1 MDYLGLGALFVGIL
15 FILMGISLMFNIPQV
30 IVWVEELAGFIAL
43 LIGLALAYF
52 GYRLISVARE

>member
-1 MDYLGLGALFVGIL
+1 MDYLGLGSLFVGIL
-15 FILMGISLMFNIPQV
+15 FVLTGVSLIFNIPQLMP
-30 IVWVEELAGFIAL
+30 WVEELSGFIAL

>member
-15 FILMGISLMFNIPQV
+15 FILMGIGLMFNIPQM

-43 LIGLALAYF
+43 LIGIALSYF
-52 GYRLISVARE
+52 GYRLVSLARE

>member
-1 MDYLGLGALFVGIL
+1 MDYLGLGSLFVGIL
-15 FILMGISLMFNIPQV
+15 FVLTGLSLLFNIPQLMP
-30 IVWVEELAGFIAL
+30 WVEEMSGFIAL

>member
-15 FILMGISLMFNIPQV
+15 FILMGIALMFNIPQM

-43 LIGLALAYF
+43 LIGVALSYF
-52 GYRLISVARE
+52 GYRLVSLARE

>member
-15 FILMGISLMFNIPQV
+15 FILTGISLIFNIQEIMP
-30 IVWVEELAGFIAL
+30 WVEELAGFIAL
-43 LIGLALAYF
+43 LIGLALSYF

>member
-15 FILMGISLMFNIPQV
+15 FILMGIGLMFNIPQM

-43 LIGLALAYF
+43 LIGVALLYF
-52 GYRLISVARE
+52 GYRLVSLARE

>member
-1 MDYLGLGALFVGIL
+1 MDYLGLGSLFVGIL
-15 FILMGISLMFNIPQV
+15 FVLTGLSLIFNIPQLMP
-30 IVWVEELAGFIAL
+30 WVEELSGFIAL

>member
-15 FILMGISLMFNIPQV
+15 FILMGIGLMFNIPQM

-43 LIGLALAYF
+43 LIGVALSYF
-52 GYRLISVARE
+52 GYRLVSLARE

>member
-15 FILMGISLMFNIPQV
+15 FILTGISLIFNIQEIMP
-30 IVWVEELAGFIAL
+30 WVEELAGLIAL
-43 LIGLALAYF
+43 LIGLALSYF

>member
-15 FILMGISLMFNIPQV
+15 FILMGISLMFNIQQM

-43 LIGLALAYF
+43 LIGIALSYF
-52 GYRLISVARE
+52 GYRLISVARD

>member
-15 FILMGISLMFNIPQV
+15 FILTGISLIFNIKEIMPW
-30 IVWVEELAGFIAL
+30 IEELAGFIAL
-43 LIGLALAYF
+43 LIGLALSYF

>member
-15 FILMGISLMFNIPQV
+15 FILMGIGLMFNIPQM

-43 LIGLALAYF
+43 LIGLALSYF
-52 GYRLISVARE
+52 GYRLVSLARE

>member
-15 FILMGISLMFNIPQV
+15 FILMGISLMFNIQQM

-43 LIGLALAYF
+43 LIGIALSYF
-52 GYRLISVARE
+52 GYRLISLARE

>member
-15 FILMGISLMFNIPQV
+15 FILTGISLIFNIQEVMP
-30 IVWVEELAGFIAL
+30 WVEELSGFIAL
-43 LIGLALAYF
+43 LIGLALSYF

>member
-1 MDYLGLGALFVGIL
+1 MDYLGLGSLFVGIL
-15 FILMGISLMFNIPQV
+15 FILTGLSLVFNIPQLMP
-30 IVWVEELAGFIAL
+30 WVEELSGFIAL

>member
-15 FILMGISLMFNIPQV
+15 FILMGIALMFNIPQM

-43 LIGLALAYF
+43 LIGIALSYF
-52 GYRLISVARE
+52 GYRLVSLARE

>member
-15 FILMGISLMFNIPQV
+15 FILMGISLMFNIQQM

-43 LIGLALAYF
+43 LIGVALSYF
-52 GYRLISVARE
+52 GYRLVSLARE

>member
-1 MDYLGLGALFVGIL
+1 MDYLGLGSLFVGIL
-15 FILMGISLMFNIPQV
+15 FVLTGFSLIFNIPQLMP
-30 IVWVEELAGFIAL
+30 WVEELSGFIAL